1 MQRRGSRQISHRR
14 VLAESKFTG
23 GKELGMKKLLAVVAL
38 AAGLVLGS
46 AANAAQIDI
55 FLTEVAGNN
64 WQLTVDNNGAANL
77 GAVNL
82 LTSGNLTAMTLNP
95 LNTGIS
101 VGDSSFTI
109 DPLSIGLNFAIIS
122 NASAAGTIAAAS
134 AQDVLLATFAST
146 GGPVTLEGP
155 EVQAG
160 QDAVFDNNLVAIL
173 DYSITVV
180 PIPPVP
186 EPASVVLLGLGLA
199 ALGFVR
205 RSA

>member
-1 MQRRGSRQISHRR
+1 
-14 VLAESKFTG
+14 
-23 GKELGMKKLLAVVAL
+23 MKKLLAVVAL

>member
-1 MQRRGSRQISHRR
+1 
-14 VLAESKFTG
+14 
-23 GKELGMKKLLAVVAL
+23 MKKLLAVVAL

-82 LTSGNLTAMTLNP
+82 LTSGNLTVMTLNP